1 MSHEELVSRIQ
12 VDPSVCGGKPCVRD
26 TRIHIATILG
36 GLAEGLTP
44 EEIIDHYP
52 QLTLDDI
59 HAALAYAAEQAEH
72 PLAPPAQLTG
82 REKLEAMIRERF
94 TPETRAERMARSLA
108 ALHQE
113 PTIKL
118 STEEWQRITEDADL
132 KEPDI
137 EREIVVGM
145 QPRDAFSVEAEV
157 QYLGRAKPRVVID
170 PLPEE

>member
-1 MSHEELVSRIQ
+1 MSHKELLRRIQ
-12 VDPSVCGGKPCVRD
+12 VDPAVCDGKPCVRD

-44 EEIIDHYP
+44 EQIIGHYP

-59 HAALAYAAEQAEH
+59 HAALAYASEEAEH

-94 TPETRAERMARSLA
+94 TPETRADRMARSLA
-108 ALHQE
+108 ALHQA

-118 STEEWQRITEDADL
+118 TPKEWQRIMDESELED
-132 KEPDI
+132 
-137 EREIVVGM
+137 
-145 QPRDAFSVEAEV
+145 QF
-157 QYLGRAKPRVVID
+157 
-170 PLPEE
+170 